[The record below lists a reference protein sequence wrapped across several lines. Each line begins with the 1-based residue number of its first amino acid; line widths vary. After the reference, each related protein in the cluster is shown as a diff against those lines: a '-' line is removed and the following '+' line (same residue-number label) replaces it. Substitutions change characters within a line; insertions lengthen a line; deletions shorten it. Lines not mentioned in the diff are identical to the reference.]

1 MKRVVVDLDEPMWR
15 GKYLEM
21 CLFLISFSI
30 MVKKGDFTLLWHK
43 QNHGLISQFILLII
57 SIIATTRKMIE

>member
-1 MKRVVVDLDEPMWR
+1 MDSHGPMWR
-15 GKYLEM
+15 GKYLLKM

-43 QNHGLISQFILLII
+43 QNHGLISQSMLLII
-57 SIIATTRKMIE
+57 SVIATTRKMIE

>member
-15 GKYLEM
+15 GKYLLKM

-30 MVKKGDFTLLWHK
+30 MAKKGDFTLLWHK
-43 QNHGLISQFILLII
+43 QNHGLISQFILLVI
-57 SIIATTRKMIE
+57 SIIATTRK